1 MAQDSCQASLK
12 GLICV
17 YLDEWPVG
25 RRVQQLDHHR
35 QAVVEAHCI
44 LGHLGVLV
52 AGGQVTQSAD
62 GRLGDVFPVTG
73 SQDGAD
79 QGLDAP
85 HLAEETGEAV
95 CEERLSK
102 RRRPSVKRG
111 SPRGGDTLRRGSPR
125 GEALHISGW

>member
-73 SQDGAD
+73 SMPPTWQRR
-79 QGLDAP
+79 Q
-85 HLAEETGEAV
+85 
-95 CEERLSK
+95 ERLCV
-102 RRRPSVKRG
+102 RRG
-111 SPRGGDTLRRGSPR
+111 SPRGGDPQ
-125 GEALHISGW
+125 

>member
-52 AGGQVTQSAD
+52 PGGQVTQGAD
-62 GRLGDVFPVTG
+62 GGLRDVFPVA
-73 SQDGAD
+73 GAENRAH
-79 QGLDAP
+79 QRLDPA
-85 HLAEETGEAV
+85 HLKV
-95 CEERLSK
+95 S
-102 RRRPSVKRG
+102 
-111 SPRGGDTLRRGSPR
+111 RGGRVSLSQVKFDSS
-125 GEALHISGW
+125 ISIRFL